1 MTKTNVK
8 SWLPMLPSRRF
19 MVSGVKFK
27 SFIHF
32 ELIFVYSKIV
42 VQFHSL
48 VCDCSVFS
56 ASFIEETTL
65 YPLYILSSFLINWP
79 YRCGFIFGLSILH
92 CTLCLVLC
100 RCILIW
106 WLYIFNISGNQD
118 MWCLQ
123 LCSSFLRLCCLFKGL
138 SWFYTKNCSISV
150 KKCCWNFDR
159 DLSDFK
165 KNFFL
170 FTP

>member
-1 MTKTNVK
+1 
-8 SWLPMLPSRRF
+8 

-65 YPLYILSSFLINWP
+65 YPLYILSSFLIN
-79 YRCGFIFGLSILH
+79 
-92 CTLCLVLC
+92 
-100 RCILIW
+100 
-106 WLYIFNISGNQD
+106 
-118 MWCLQ
+118 
-123 LCSSFLRLCCLFKGL
+123 
-138 SWFYTKNCSISV
+138 
-150 KKCCWNFDR
+150 
-159 DLSDFK
+159 
-165 KNFFL
+165 
-170 FTP
+170 